1 MLFDVRDML
10 SGYFDLARR
19 IIDRYGGE
27 VAKFIGDAVVA
38 VWGSRATREDD
49 AERCVGAGLDIIE
62 AVARF
67 GERSGLWELRARGG
81 VVTGRVALLY
91 GADEGLV
98 AGDIVNVASRI
109 QSTAEPGSVLVDDV
123 TMRATRATL
132 AYAPAGEHQLKGLPE
147 TTRSVRRILRRL
159 QRCRGR
165 HPHNVRRR
173 LLESHENPRPRR
185 RHRR

>member
-1 MLFDVRDML
+1 MPSSP
-10 SGYFDLARR
+10 SGAPALL
-19 IIDRYGGE
+19 E
-27 VAKFIGDAVVA
+27 KTTPNVVWA
-38 VWGSRATREDD
+38 PASTSLKPSQDSANGACCGS
-49 AERCVGAGLDIIE
+49 
-62 AVARF
+62 
-67 GERSGLWELRARGG
+67 SGLGGG

-147 TTRSVRRILRRL
+147 SIPLW
-159 QRCRGR
+159 
-165 HPHNVRRR
+165 
-173 LLESHENPRPRR
+173 
-185 RHRR
+185 